1 MCRKLFCIISFVA
14 ALGMGLMSVAEAAD
28 PDLVAHWKFDETSGT
43 VAFDATG
50 NGHDGTI
57 MGDPQWVPGKLGGA
71 LEFDGS
77 GDYVDCGSSTDY
89 QIPVNISITCW
100 IKVDVFD
107 KTWQAIITTSDSS
120 WRVHR
125 SGSTN
130 NIAWGSTGL
139 TPLDLTGTTDVSTGD
154 WFHVA
159 AVYNGAQKLLYI
171 NGELDASS
179 DSTGEIS
186 TVTTPVFIGENSGAT
201 GRHWAG
207 LIDDVRIYKRALTD
221 VEILGVMAGGGA
233 EYPQASGPTPP
244 DGELFSETWAN
255 LSWRAGDFAVSHD
268 LYFSDNLDD
277 VSGGAPAAFQGN
289 QTDTFYIVGFPG
301 FPYPDGLVPGTTY
314 YWRVDE
320 INDAE
325 PNSPWMGNVWSFGI
339 PPRTAY
345 NPVPGDGA
353 KFVETDGPTL
363 TWTAGFNAKLHTVYF
378 GSTFE
383 EVDTATGGAPVALT
397 TFVVPGPLDPE
408 TTYYWRI
415 DEFDPPATH
424 KGPVWSFTTAREGG
438 GVKGQYFQGM
448 SPGGIPLV
456 TRTDPQI
463 DFSWGN
469 GGPDPVVGEDNF
481 SAIWTGEVEAAF
493 TETYTFYTNSDDGV
507 RLWIDGKQLVNNWT
521 DHGTTEDRGTIDL
534 VAGQTYSV
542 VMQFYENGGGA
553 VAQLRWASPS
563 TAKQLIPQAALSF
576 LVHAHSANPAN
587 GTEGLNLMSTLT
599 WQPGE
604 AASSHEVYLGTDAD
618 AVANATKASPEYKGS
633 KALGEESLDPGLL
646 DFDTTYYWRV
656 DEVNATNPDSPWK
669 GNVWSFWTGDF
680 LVVDDFEAYNNVDPP
695 DPASNRIFDNWIDGF
710 GTTTNGALVGN
721 DLPPYAETTIVHSG
735 AQSMICTYD
744 LTGKIAEATLT
755 LAFPTDWTPHGV
767 TKLSLQF

>member
-1 MCRKLFCIISFVA
+1 
-14 ALGMGLMSVAEAAD
+14 
-28 PDLVAHWKFDETSGT
+28 
-43 VAFDATG
+43 
-50 NGHDGTI
+50 
-57 MGDPQWVPGKLGGA
+57 
-71 LEFDGS
+71 
-77 GDYVDCGSSTDY
+77 
-89 QIPVNISITCW
+89 
-100 IKVDVFD
+100 
-107 KTWQAIITTSDSS
+107 
-120 WRVHR
+120 
-125 SGSTN
+125 
-130 NIAWGSTGL
+130 
-139 TPLDLTGTTDVSTGD
+139 
-154 WFHVA
+154 
-159 AVYNGAQKLLYI
+159 
-171 NGELDASS
+171 
-179 DSTGEIS
+179 
-186 TVTTPVFIGENSGAT
+186 
-201 GRHWAG
+201 
-207 LIDDVRIYKRALTD
+207 
-221 VEILGVMAGGGA
+221 
-233 EYPQASGPTPP
+233 
-244 DGELFSETWAN
+244 
-255 LSWRAGDFAVSHD
+255 
-268 LYFSDNLDD
+268 
-277 VSGGAPAAFQGN
+277 
-289 QTDTFYIVGFPG
+289 
-301 FPYPDGLVPGTTY
+301 
-314 YWRVDE
+314 
-320 INDAE
+320 
-325 PNSPWMGNVWSFGI
+325 VWSFGI

-363 TWTAGFNAKLHTVYF
+363 SWTAGFNAKLHTVYF

-383 EVDTATGGAPVALT
+383 EVDTGTGGAPVALT

-408 TTYYWRI
+408 TTYYWRV

-646 DFDTTYYWRV
+646 DFDTTY
-656 DEVNATNPDSPWK
+656 
-669 GNVWSFWTGDF
+669 
-680 LVVDDFEAYNNVDPP
+680 
-695 DPASNRIFDNWIDGF
+695 
-710 GTTTNGALVGN
+710 
-721 DLPPYAETTIVHSG
+721 
-735 AQSMICTYD
+735 
-744 LTGKIAEATLT
+744 
-755 LAFPTDWTPHGV
+755 
-767 TKLSLQF
+767 